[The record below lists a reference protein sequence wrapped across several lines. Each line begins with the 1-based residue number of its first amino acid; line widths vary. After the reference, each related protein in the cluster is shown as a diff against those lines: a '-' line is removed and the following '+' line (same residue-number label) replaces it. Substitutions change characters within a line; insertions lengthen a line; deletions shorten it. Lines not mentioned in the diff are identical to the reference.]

1 MSFAAAAARR
11 FGHAIAQTSLTATST
26 VFQPHPTL
34 AAQILGAAF
43 APPSSRIADF
53 AGSNDADLVSFNAT
67 AGLESMLKRPT
78 TASDLVGTSSRTTK
92 RVVISNP
99 ESYDSIA
106 IPTSFDLDHPHFEYY
121 QATRMNYD
129 RIKAQSKDYQEYVV
143 EVRNYWL
150 EPENFQMLSLKN
162 QRILKMKWP
171 EFHLTLPEH
180 DDVVDFN
187 IDCKVD
193 RAVWRERQ
201 VQVNQQPIEPIV
213 NEEDDLAV
221 EFERDAGT
229 DSVATDTT
237 DDHPSNDVEPIGNEA
252 EEIAEAGLEQEVADV
267 GQTEDAL
274 VTPRPKNARMLK
286 ELGCTLDGVYW
297 SANGPRIRRK
307 PDSFSPAM

>member
-1 MSFAAAAARR
+1 MSFAATAARR
-11 FGHAIAQTSLTATST
+11 FGHAIPQTSLTATST

-67 AGLESMLKRPT
+67 AGLESLLKRPT
-78 TASDLVGTSSRTTK
+78 TASDLVGTSCRTTK

-99 ESYDSIA
+99 ESYDSIE

-129 RIKAQSKDYQEYVV
+129 RIKAQSKEYQEYVV

-193 RAVWRERQ
+193 RAVWRECQ
-201 VQVNQQPIEPIV
+201 ANQLPIEPIV

-221 EFERDAGT
+221 EFECDAGIER
-229 DSVATDTT
+229 VTT
-237 DDHPSNDVEPIGNEA
+237 DNNPSNDAEPIGNEA
-252 EEIAEAGLEQEVADV
+252 EEIAEVGLEQEVADV

-307 PDSFSPAM
+307 PDRFSPGM